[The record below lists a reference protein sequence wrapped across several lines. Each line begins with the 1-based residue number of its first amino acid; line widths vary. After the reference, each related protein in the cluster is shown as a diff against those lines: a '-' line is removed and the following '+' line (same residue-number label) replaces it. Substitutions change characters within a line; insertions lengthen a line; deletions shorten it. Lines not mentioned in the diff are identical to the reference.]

1 MITARAL
8 GVYVYLQATGA
19 NISAEGLSSVFPEGR
34 EAIATTLRE
43 LRDAGLI
50 ETKKARING
59 RIMTVSQLV
68 ETDYWAPETR
78 VLSQQSQLNSYKS
91 LIAYSYISKPNS
103 EQGSREAHMSEY
115 YYDEDER
122 LEAQRKFREKQHA
135 EKVGAHEDRRQQ
147 RMVKRSQ
154 SNAVSW
160 SSTDSAFEFAEQMHS
175 LWHIKPWQVTRSR
188 FRYALDAK
196 RKEFN
201 TDGSIELEMMKLFF
215 SQIKHET
222 KLIDPEIVWKRFIVQ
237 FHNLLTEVQR
247 SKVTTEEIEVI
258 KEKAKRSL
266 EWMDNV

>member
-1 MITARAL
+1 M
-8 GVYVYLQATGA
+8 YLQATGA
-19 NISAEGLSSVFPEGR
+19 NISAESLSRTFPEGR
-34 EAIATTLRE
+34 KVFLSALKE

-50 ETKKARING
+50 ETKRAVING
-59 RIMTVSQLV
+59 KYVTYSQLI
-68 ETDYWAPETR
+68 DGSPETEL
-78 VLSQQSQLNSYKS
+78 LSQQSQLNSYKS

>member
-1 MITARAL
+1 VITARAL

-34 EAIATTLRE
+34 EAIAKSLRE

-59 RIMTVSQLV
+59 RIMTVSHLV

-103 EQGSREAHMSEY
+103 EQGSREVKMEY
-115 YYDEDER
+115 FETEEDR
-122 LEAQRKFREKQHA
+122 LDAQRKWREKKHA
-135 EKVGAHEDRRQQ
+135 EKMEAHESRR
-147 RMVKRSQ
+147 RVKMLRRNPL
-154 SNAVSW
+154 NAISW
-160 SSTDSAFEFAEQMHS
+160 SPTDSSFEFAEQMHD
-175 LWHIKPWQVTRSR
+175 LWHIQPWQVTRSR

-201 TDGSIELEMMKLFF
+201 TNGAIELQMMKLFF
-215 SQIKHET
+215 SQIKHDT
-222 KLIDPEIVWKRFIVQ
+222 KLADPEIVWKRFIVQ
-237 FHNLLTEVQR
+237 FHNLLAEVNR
-247 SKVTTEEIEVI
+247 STVTPEKMEAI
-258 KEKAKRSL
+258 KEKSTRSL
-266 EWMDNV
+266 DWMDDV